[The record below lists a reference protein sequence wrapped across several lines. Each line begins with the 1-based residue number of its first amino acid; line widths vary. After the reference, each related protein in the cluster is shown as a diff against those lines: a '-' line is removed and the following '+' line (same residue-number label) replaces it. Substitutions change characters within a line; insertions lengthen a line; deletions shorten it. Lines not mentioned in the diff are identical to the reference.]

1 MVWTGAMIYD
11 AAVLDLLDWRLGP
24 GQGRRVLLAMPLPLH
39 DAWAAV
45 TLRETLSD
53 CYRLSEHREQDRIR
67 LTLSPGVTWDGADLK
82 LPGEWPETVMLEMR
96 GRQLREIV
104 DHPALPADR
113 VVTRAEIHDDG
124 GFVVRTDRPDPI
136 DIRDDEHLRALRSP
150 TLRGRLGDAIAI
162 RGETRRFLRRHDA
175 QSVITPGGMTAAV
188 SLIAVL
194 AVTVGIIRVLWLAQ
208 DVPATHQNPAVSAL
222 MIAFMGAIAVVVVL
236 GGLYGLEDFVFGT
249 SSDGHKKITK
259 LIDDMR
265 DDRQR

>member
-1 MVWTGAMIYD
+1 MIWRGAMVYD
-11 AAVLDLLDWRLGP
+11 VAVLDLLDWRLGH
-24 GQGRRVLLAMPLPLH
+24 GQGRRVLLAMPKPLYGV
-39 DAWAAV
+39 WAAL

-53 CYRLSEHREQDRIR
+53 CYLPSDHGERDRID

-96 GRQLREIV
+96 GRRLRQIV

-162 RGETRRFLRRHDA
+162 RGKTRRFLRRHNA

-208 DVPATHQNPAVSAL
+208 SAPVTHQHPAVSAL

-249 SSDGHKKITK
+249 SSDGHKKVNK